1 MTPSFNFSIE
11 NLKAVSGLFVS
22 QWYFFL
28 PLSFFILIFPN
39 LVEPITLIGLG
50 FIVGYGYVSPI
61 VYGFIRTYLPNIGV
75 ILESNAL
82 VYVLAIS
89 VVFAIIFYS
98 LYKSIIF
105 VGSFAISFLISNF
118 LARIFLSH
126 YLSIGWNVYLVIGF
140 VVGVIGGFYAV
151 NKSAKFVG
159 LIAVLLGSFVIV
171 STIFFM
177 VDKYLFELNSTAYA
191 WLVFVTSLFVF
202 FFRITKL
209 WGRGE

>member
-11 NLKAVSGLFVS
+11 NLKVVSGLFVS

-61 VYGFIRTYLPNIGV
+61 VYGLIRTYLPNIGV

-89 VVFAIIFYS
+89 VVFAMIFYS
-98 LYKSIIF
+98 LYKLIIF

-118 LARIFLSH
+118 LTRIFLSH

-159 LIAVLLGSFVIV
+159 LVAVLLGSFVIV
-171 STIFFM
+171 STIFFIL
-177 VDKYLFELNSTAYA
+177 DKYLFELNLTAYA

-202 FFRITKL
+202 FLRITKL